1 MNLKLI
7 TLVTL
12 CIAAGMALRV
22 TQPYRLVASD
32 GELRLHCSYNP
43 QIQPQELVVA
53 LYRGMH
59 GNQRVCIIG
68 LNLTHSKPG
77 FQTEGP
83 IRCKA
88 EHSLAGV
95 DLVVSGLRG
104 LDTDLYRCTL
114 EVLYPPPYRIGTG
127 NGTLFHIPE
136 KTACPKPAPQ
146 KQDSSESISQ
156 LLPVLVPAVIISSV
170 VFVIIIIILTIKAL
184 LKQKRR
190 GYPGIAAVTARR
202 VDCRFGY
209 ENFL

>member
-1 MNLKLI
+1 M
-7 TLVTL
+7 
-12 CIAAGMALRV
+12 
-22 TQPYRLVASD
+22 VASD

-127 NGTLFHIPE
+127 NGTLFHIP
-136 KTACPKPAPQ
+136 
-146 KQDSSESISQ
+146 
-156 LLPVLVPAVIISSV
+156 VIISSV